1 MHTHSFWSDG
11 DEFPELVAEWYKK
24 RGYNFVVFTPHN
36 SRMRRD
42 DEKWLNVETKP
53 GVAARLPQLRRR
65 FGEEWIRDRVYQG
78 RTQVRVTPLAE
89 FRSHLEEPNRFL
101 LIAGEEITDT
111 GGEGNL
117 PVHLNVMNLQETIL
131 PQGGGTV
138 REVLKRNVEAA
149 LAQKK
154 RTGKPLLIQV
164 NHPNYEWAIRA
175 DDIADTRGVR
185 FFEVFNGHPHVNN
198 RGDAT
203 HPSTDRI
210 WDLVLARRYERGN
223 REPLYGLA
231 VDDAHK
237 FNTPHGIGAKP
248 GRGWVM
254 VRDRTGTGHLR
265 PEILIKAM
273 ERGDFYSSSGV
284 RLEDVR
290 WTGRQ
295 LSLKIDPVPG
305 ARYKTRFIGTRKNAT
320 SSEIGVVLDEVE
332 GTSPSYTVRGD
343 ERYVRAKVISN
354 RVRPDVLQGRRVE
367 QAWTQPVF
375 LK

>member
-1 MHTHSFWSDG
+1 MKEIPRPSVPAVRRVWPPCTSAGAADARRALIALAFVFVFLVAPSISAGDNPVPLNKFGKSPVTVYKRRPSPSTRWWKGNMHTHSFWSDG

-36 SRMRRD
+36 SRMRREHD
-42 DEKWLNVETKP
+42 KWLNVETKP
-53 GVAARLPQLRRR
+53 GVAARLPHYRQR
-65 FGEEWIRDRVYQG
+65 FGAEWIRDRVYQG
-78 RTQVRVTPLAE
+78 RTQVRVRPLAE
-89 FRSHLEEPNRFL
+89 FREYLEEPNRFL

-111 GGEGNL
+111 GGAGSL

-138 REVLKRNVEAA
+138 REVLKRNVDAA
-149 LAQKK
+149 LAQQK

-175 DDIADTRGVR
+175 EEIADTRGVR
-185 FFEVFNGHPHVNN
+185 FFEVFNGHPNVHN

-210 WDLVLARRYERGN
+210 WDLVLARRHERGN

-248 GRGWVM
+248 GRGWLWSV
-254 VRDRTGTGHLR
+254 
-265 PEILIKAM
+265 
-273 ERGDFYSSSGV
+273 
-284 RLEDVR
+284 
-290 WTGRQ
+290 TGRSQ
-295 LSLKIDPVPG
+295 DICGRKLSSRLWSGGIFTPLPV
-305 ARYKTRFIGTRKNAT
+305 YVWKTSAGR
-320 SSEIGVVLDEVE
+320 
-332 GTSPSYTVRGD
+332 
-343 ERYVRAKVISN
+343 
-354 RVRPDVLQGRRVE
+354 DVSCR
-367 QAWTQPVF
+367 
-375 LK
+375 